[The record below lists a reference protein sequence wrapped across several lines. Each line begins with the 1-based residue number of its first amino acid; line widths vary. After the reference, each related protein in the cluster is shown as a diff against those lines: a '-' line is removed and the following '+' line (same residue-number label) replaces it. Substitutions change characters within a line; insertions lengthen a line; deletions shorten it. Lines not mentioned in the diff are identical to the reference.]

1 MELRRIDPGDA
12 AAVASY
18 VEVTNE
24 VRDVDSPWEHRMT
37 QAEGAG
43 LLRFGWDLEPA
54 VGFLAVVDG
63 EVVGLAEYSTSTLGQ
78 PPPRLAVGVGP
89 SAGPPARPRQRA
101 ASS

>member
-1 MELRRIDPGDA
+1 MELRQIDPDDA

-43 LLRFGWDLEPA
+43 LLRYGWDLEPA

-63 EVVGLAEYSTSTLGQ
+63 ESSGSPST
-78 PPPRLAVGVGP
+78 A
-89 SAGPPARPRQRA
+89 PARGTTTTSPGCGCRSVRRPGGA
-101 ASS
+101 ATAARSSS

>member
-1 MELRRIDPGDA
+1 MELRQIDPDDA

-43 LLRFGWDLEPA
+43 LLRYGWDLEPA
-54 VGFLAVVDG
+54 RRL
-63 EVVGLAEYSTSTLGQ
+63 
-78 PPPRLAVGVGP
+78 PRGG
-89 SAGPPARPRQRA
+89 RR
-101 ASS
+101 